1 MGETNAIVKAIEA
14 ALASLHPVTSAIF
27 TGVAT
32 YRGEKEMRFVKD
44 VMKSTLLPNT
54 ELIL

>member
-32 YRGEKEMRFVKD
+32 YRGEKEMRFVKEMPECQGD
-44 VMKSTLLPNT
+44 RSAT
-54 ELIL
+54 